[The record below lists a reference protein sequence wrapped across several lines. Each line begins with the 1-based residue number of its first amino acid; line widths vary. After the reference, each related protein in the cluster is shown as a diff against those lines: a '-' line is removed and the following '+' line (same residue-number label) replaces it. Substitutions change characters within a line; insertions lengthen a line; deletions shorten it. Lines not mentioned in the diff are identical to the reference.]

1 MLATENTMVEILIEN
16 FSELLELS
24 TKEPENENW
33 TMADRINKL
42 QEIEETAAEM
52 KMYWMHHRKNL
63 PNNLSILI
71 KN

>member
-1 MLATENTMVEILIEN
+1 MLATANTMVEILIEN
-16 FSELLELS
+16 FSELLELT

-42 QEIEETAAEM
+42 QKIEETAAEM
-52 KMYWMHHRKNL
+52 KMYWMHNRENL

-71 KN
+71 KS

>member
-1 MLATENTMVEILIEN
+1 MVEFLIKN

-24 TKEPENENW
+24 TKEPEDENW
-33 TMADRINKL
+33 TMVDRIDKL
-42 QEIEETAAEM
+42 QEVEKTAAEM

-71 KN
+71 KS